1 MFVANVHV
9 KETSVINSEM
19 MESVLPK
26 TVSTATAIEVMK
38 KMD

>member
-19 MESVLPK
+19 MESVPP
-26 TVSTATAIEVMK
+26 TTISIENAIEMMK